1 MEVLLERKTAEIC
14 DLNLSY
20 NALNLNAKEGS
31 ELEDGKVFIL
41 KLKQFLSTS
50 EKLTHLELSGMNIG
64 ENVLQILPEIKANN
78 HLRIVHLSNNLI
90 SKETKKFMF
99 NQLMQDFSSAKI
111 DQNKSCP
118 VKSLA
123 NKVTKVGSSA
133 QMKAINH
140 QMIKKV
146 T

>member
-1 MEVLLERKTAEIC
+1 
-14 DLNLSY
+14 
-20 NALNLNAKEGS
+20 
-31 ELEDGKVFIL
+31 
-41 KLKQFLSTS
+41 
-50 EKLTHLELSGMNIG
+50 MNIG
-64 ENVLQILPEIKANN
+64 EHVLQILPEIKDNN

-99 NQLMQDFSSAKI
+99 NQLMQDFAAAKI
-111 DQNKSCP
+111 DHNKSCP
-118 VKSLA
+118 VKALT

-146 T
+146 TQSVFKTRVEMDGPQLETDNLIIMRSM